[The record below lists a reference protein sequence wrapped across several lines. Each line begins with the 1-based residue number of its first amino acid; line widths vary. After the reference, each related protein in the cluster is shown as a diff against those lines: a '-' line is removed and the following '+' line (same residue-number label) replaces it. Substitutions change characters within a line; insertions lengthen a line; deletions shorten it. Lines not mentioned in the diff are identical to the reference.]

1 MVNGGQIATIICSA
15 AEKAAGDR
23 IGKGITTTLLCQ
35 ATEEQLSL
43 QLSGRN
49 EHLSAIFQ

>member
-15 AEKAAGDR
+15 AEKAAGNG